1 MDSTVN
7 VIAETCPGAT
17 VSLEGRQGVFISGT
31 IQPAIKGVQI
41 VITSEDNELNK
52 VLVES
57 GDKGDYGLVAYLL
70 TYPLCAQVR
79 KARTRSRQFPQ
90 SWAHLAAPSTQQ
102 FFHSSSHCCISSAP
116 FLLPFLVAI
125 VRETSMFLG
134 AWAYLRRELCPSSL
148 MNRLI
153 PFEQLFS

>member
-1 MDSTVN
+1 MDSTVS

-57 GDKGDYGLVAYLL
+57 GDKGDYGWVAYLL
-70 TYPLCAQVR
+70 TYPLCAQVWHIR
-79 KARTRSRQFPQ
+79 LAQDPARSLSLGLTLPLCQP
-90 SWAHLAAPSTQQ
+90 
-102 FFHSSSHCCISSAP
+102 SSSSIVHLIVVFRLPLFYFPSW
-116 FLLPFLVAI
+116 LL
-125 VRETSMFLG
+125 
-134 AWAYLRRELCPSSL
+134 
-148 MNRLI
+148 
-153 PFEQLFS
+153 